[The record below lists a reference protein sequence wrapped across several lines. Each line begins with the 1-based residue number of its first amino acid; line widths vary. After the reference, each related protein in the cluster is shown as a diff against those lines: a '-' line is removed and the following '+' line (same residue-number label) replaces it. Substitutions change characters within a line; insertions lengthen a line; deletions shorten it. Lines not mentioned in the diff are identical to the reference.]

1 MNVIVSVN
9 NNNII
14 GVNNDLFIYSKND
27 LKNFSMIT
35 KYSDSDKPNMV
46 IMGYNT
52 WISIP
57 NRPLKDRVNI
67 VITKNHISE
76 FNDTDNLKSFVTFDN
91 FMEWFNLNKIN
102 YNKCFVIGGA
112 SIYNTVFE
120 NYSNYIELIYITK
133 FNYSLNFSRKDI
145 DVDSIRYFNHDL
157 SKFKL
162 IESTNEYSN
171 VKLLGSETGMDHN
184 YLTYI
189 HSDMY
194 NTGEYQYL
202 NLLKD
207 VLNSDKK
214 STRNGNVFSK
224 FGVRMEFDL
233 RNGFPLLTTKQMGW
247 KTVLRELLWFI
258 SGSTDNSVLQS
269 NRVHIWDKNAEDF
282 EKKGLYEKN
291 DLGPVYG
298 FQWRH
303 FGGEY
308 INSKTPPYNGVDQLK
323 YIIDTI
329 NNDPSSRRLILS
341 AWNPVDIPNMALPPC
356 HVLVQ
361 FNIDGQYIDAQ
372 LYQRSGDMFLGVP
385 FNITSYS
392 FLLHI
397 IGSITGYK
405 PRKLIHVIG
414 DAHIYE
420 QHIEPVQTQVS
431 RIPYMFPI
439 LEMKDIT
446 DIDDIKETDFNVAG
460 YSSHPKITAEMVV

>member
-14 GVNNDLFIYSKND
+14 GVNNDLLIHSKED
-27 LKNFSMIT
+27 LKKFAEIT
-35 KYSDSDKPNMV
+35 KKTYNDKKNLV

-52 WISIP
+52 WKSIP
-57 NRPLKDRVNI
+57 NKPLKDRVNI
-67 VITKNHISE
+67 IITKNHINE
-76 FNDTDNLKSFVTFDN
+76 FMITKDIKAFVTFDN
-91 FMEWFNLNKIN
+91 FMEWFDRNKIN
-102 YNKCFVIGGA
+102 YNKSFVIGGS
-112 SIYNTVFE
+112 SIYNTLFK
-120 NYSNYIELIYITK
+120 NYKHYIELIYITK
-133 FNYSLNFSRKDI
+133 FNYSLDLTKVALLDKIHHF
-145 DVDSIRYFNHDL
+145 VDDL

-162 IESTNEYSN
+162 INESKENTE
-171 VKLLGSETGMDHN
+171 VKLFGDKTNMDHT

-194 NTGEYQYL
+194 NNEEYQYL
-202 NLLKD
+202 NLLKEII
-207 VLNSDKK
+207 NSDKK
-214 STRNGNVFSK
+214 SSRNGYVYSK
-224 FGVRMEFDL
+224 FGLRMEFDL
-233 RNGFPLLTTKQMGW
+233 RNGFPLLTTKKMGW

-258 SGSTDNSVLQS
+258 SGSTDNSILQ
-269 NRVHIWDKNAEDF
+269 NNNVHIWDKNAEDF
-282 EKKGLYEKN
+282 EKSELYGPN

-308 INSKTPPYNGVDQLK
+308 IDCKTPPTNGVDQIK

-329 NNDPSSRRLILS
+329 KNDPSSRRLILS
-341 AWNPVDIPNMALPPC
+341 AWNPVDIPKMALPPC
-356 HVLVQ
+356 HVLIQ
-361 FNIDGQYIDAQ
+361 FNIENQYIDSQ

-405 PRKLIHVIG
+405 PRKLVHIIG

-420 QHIEPVQTQVS
+420 QHIEAVNTQIN
-431 RIPYMFPI
+431 RIPYMFPV
-439 LEMKDIT
+439 LTMKDIK
-446 DIDDIKETDFNVAG
+446 DIDDIKESDFNVDG
-460 YSSHPKITAEMVV
+460 YTSHPRINAEMIV